1 MVDFWSHD
9 LDQNQMYPNCD
20 TFEQLLYPAWDTL
33 QHVIKTWCKEP

>member
-20 TFEQLLYPAWDTL
+20 TFEQWYPAWDTL

>member
-20 TFEQLLYPAWDTL
+20 TFEQLYPAWDTL